1 MRVVTMTLEEAEW
14 IARNRLP
21 EEPRE
26 DEIAAWRAS
35 RPRREPPRRERG
47 LDTMPA
53 PPAIDWA
60 DVIRRAILG
69 ERAHMTEA
77 IGGAIGEVRNET
89 LDEVEQLIA
98 QAADQIKSELRAEID
113 QMRVEFFKRLDSVRG
128 QGTELRAELEKIR
141 KRRAKTAKPNG
152 EYSGE
157 PLLLPAPL
165 ADASLAPDALSPK
178 GSNGDGR
185 P

>member
-1 MRVVTMTLEEAEW
+1 
-14 IARNRLP
+14 
-21 EEPRE
+21 
-26 DEIAAWRAS
+26 
-35 RPRREPPRRERG
+35 
-47 LDTMPA
+47 
-53 PPAIDWA
+53 
-60 DVIRRAILG
+60 
-69 ERAHMTEA
+69 MTEA